1 MVISDF
7 SLCNNIAHIARFWK
21 ASTYSV
27 VTQNNYE
34 IYYKMHYT
42 IRRWYLHLKK
52 MHVDVYPKPLTPFS
66 APSSYIWGP
75 CLCCTV
81 GLMSK
86 HWLCCT
92 VGLMSKH
99 WLCCTVGLMSK
110 HWLCCTVGLMSE
122 HWLCYTGE
130 WNGEWN
136 CGTLKAKDDIIRHL
150 KNNNLSKLCRYYY
163 EQIQ

>member
-1 MVISDF
+1 MSFIFTKITGFMVISDF

-92 VGLMSKH
+92 VGLMS
-99 WLCCTVGLMSK
+99 
-110 HWLCCTVGLMSE
+110 E